1 MVLPDQFTKIF
12 RCCTAAA
19 HVHVHVVH
27 FTCTLDSHGKR
38 GLTTDRSTLRIPAGP
53 TVNHLVLRRHG
64 NEPRR
69 RSTGAVSDAQ
79 SGASC
84 HSSSHGEE
92 RWAAA
97 CAGSVH
103 VLPTAEQ
110 DVSESASCRSTTSAR
125 RGPGDTN
132 THIQCYRAT
141 AAAQ

>member
-1 MVLPDQFTKIF
+1 M
-12 RCCTAAA
+12 
-19 HVHVHVVH
+19 
-27 FTCTLDSHGKR
+27 
-38 GLTTDRSTLRIPAGP
+38 
-53 TVNHLVLRRHG
+53 
-64 NEPRR
+64 
-69 RSTGAVSDAQ
+69 SDAQ

-132 THIQCYRAT
+132 THIQMAAVVGCLRSVQERPGQCSSGTCAQLLFTVILLICHGTIQYMNCKLINLQTKLIYRISLIERECRVDHII
-141 AAAQ
+141 QLQNKIKLQ